1 MTYYTRSQGIHWNR
15 FSSAPMT
22 FVESLAC
29 IMDGVWDDYRSHHGP
44 LLSYEVVWNGLWDLI
59 QKVGE
64 IR

>member
-1 MTYYTRSQGIHWNR
+1 
-15 FSSAPMT
+15 MT

-29 IMDGVWDDYRSHHGP
+29 TKVGVWDDYRSHHGS
-44 LLSYEVVWNGLWDLI
+44 LLRYEVVWNGLWDLI